1 MQLVKGG
8 ITVKREMWGYTL
20 TELII
25 AIAVIGVL
33 AAVLIPVMSF
43 VVSKAVFTSA
53 MSDAYNTALD
63 YELSSDNKTNA
74 LIFVQKSG
82 KYYIFAYYGGE
93 LKIAGNRGY
102 DGYSESFGELTDRYN
117 YCENDYS
124 DLLYQVNSGE
134 LTYDEAFGECFFRM
148 SGASGLVLLDSNA
161 NSFEDLSSE
170 LSNPLDN
177 VLIYK
182 GIIIGEPERR
192 TDTADNTGILL
203 SALKRYHIEYYN
215 GENRVYR
222 SLHSG
227 YEGETVMLYSPIGS
241 SVPAPING
249 RIINHPQGFPDYDF
263 IGWSESPDAE
273 TGFHTIVLGR
283 IHNITLYAVW
293 QQRHS

>member
-8 ITVKREMWGYTL
+8 ITVKREMRGYTL

-33 AAVLIPVMSF
+33 AAVLIPAMSF

-82 KYYIFAYYGGE
+82 KFYIFAYYGGE
-93 LKIAGNRGY
+93 LKTAGNRGY

-124 DLLYQVNSGE
+124 DLLNMVNSGE

-148 SGASGLVLLDSNA
+148 SGASGLVLLDSNVH
-161 NSFEDLSSE
+161 NFEDLSSE

-182 GIIIGEPERR
+182 GIILGEPERR
-192 TDTADNTGILL
+192 ADPADDTGIVLA
-203 SALKRYHIEYYN
+203 SFMYRIDYYN
-215 GENRVYR
+215 GENYVYR
-222 SLHSG
+222 TFHG
-227 YEGETVMLYSPIGS
+227 GHEGETVSLYSPVAS
-241 SVPAPING
+241 TAPEVMNG

-293 QQRHS
+293 QQRQG